1 MLDILQASLSN
12 TIRSETSLGYGC
24 LTIKCV
30 KTIRT
35 HTKFVQD
42 VQFGPSGDHF
52 ASVGSDSKIFLYDGK
67 TGETVAEFTDS
78 PHKGTIVSYDGS
90 VVRID
95 RLTLSLLDVLL
106 LEPR

>member
-1 MLDILQASLSN
+1 V
-12 TIRSETSLGYGC
+12 
-24 LTIKCV
+24 LTINCV

-67 TGETVAEFTDS
+67 TGETIAELTDS
-78 PHKGTIVSYDGS
+78 SHKGTIVSRDGS
-90 VVRID
+90 MIRVGRLIRI
-95 RLTLSLLDVLL
+95 LLDVLL